1 MAKKTSTALMF
12 NPFGGILDVNPKRRR
27 NMGKGAKGA
36 AAIGL
41 LAGVA
46 AIIAT
51 KIGEKSAVEA
61 AGQPYLSAPSMK
73 GAAVVGGT
81 TFLVAGA
88 LAYGLSKL
96 G

>member
-1 MAKKTSTALMF
+1 MAKKSSTALMF
-12 NPFGGILDVNPKRRR
+12 NPFGGIDLNPRRRR

-36 AAIGL
+36 AAVGL

-46 AIIAT
+46 AIIAM

-61 AGQPYLSAPSMK
+61 AGQPYFSAPSMK

-81 TFLVAGA
+81 TFLVAGGI
-88 LAYGLSKL
+88 AYGLSKL